1 MYRWKVVS
9 PIKSSRGDLAS
20 GCRSRDFEKKMM
32 SYMLVG
38 ITEWTDGTYW
48 FSEFSQILSSEN
60 VEVIGRGSSVNDLH
74 VAVLVLTVELLWRRV
89 NSRFVITQLQES
101 LNSTRRMLGSLTVVS
116 VWQAEYETGSL

>member
-1 MYRWKVVS
+1 
-9 PIKSSRGDLAS
+9 
-20 GCRSRDFEKKMM
+20 M

-60 VEVIGRGSSVNDLH
+60 VEVIGRSSSVDDLH